1 MGEGKSGVKVSIMGR
16 EFSVACD
23 EDQQAALTEAA
34 MHLDRKMRE
43 IQKSGKIIGIER
55 CAIMAALNITHELL
69 DEQKRNE
76 EFTGLGGRLR
86 ALQEKIDLAMQEQ
99 KQLSL

>member
-1 MGEGKSGVKVSIMGR
+1 MGDSKNGMKVSIMGR
-16 EFSVACD
+16 EFTVSCD
-23 EDQQAALTEAA
+23 EQQQPALAEAA
-34 MHLDRKMRE
+34 IHLDRKMRE
-43 IQKSGKIIGIER
+43 IQKSGRIIGIER

-69 DEQKRNE
+69 DQQRRNQE
-76 EFTGLGGRLR
+76 YVNLGGRLR

>member
-1 MGEGKSGVKVSIMGR
+1 
-16 EFSVACD
+16 
-23 EDQQAALTEAA
+23 
-34 MHLDRKMRE
+34 MRE

-69 DEQKRNE
+69 DQQRQNE
-76 EFTGLGGRLR
+76 ELSDLGGRLR

>member
-1 MGEGKSGVKVSIMGR
+1 MGDKHGLKVSIMGR
-16 EFSVACD
+16 EFSVACE
-23 EDQQAALTEAA
+23 EDQQSALAEAA
-34 MHLDRKMRE
+34 IHLDRKMRE

-69 DEQKRNE
+69 DQQRRNS
-76 EFTGLGGRLR
+76 EFTDIGGRLR

>member
-1 MGEGKSGVKVSIMGR
+1 MGEGKNGMKVSIMGR

-23 EDQQAALTEAA
+23 EDQQAALNEAA
-34 MHLDRKMRE
+34 IHLDRKMRE
-43 IQKSGKIIGIER
+43 IQKSGRIIGIER

-69 DEQKRNE
+69 DQQKRNE
-76 EFTGLGGRLR
+76 EYTNIGGRLR